1 MRIDELRIYSGC
13 LEQGLDFKNYFLN
26 IDKNLLVKNIY
37 PTKARQA
44 IRQSDSILQ
53 KITKLKD
60 FDLVISIISHNKE
73 IPILLVEY
81 STAVPTD
88 DHKMQRSDVY
98 FWASVFKIP
107 VLKISPLTKNSFG
120 KHGGGDKIT
129 LTQELNLTLIQK
141 AVVYFIDWQSDTNS
155 GLMTH
160 KEKLSC
166 IDENKQLQDIL
177 ANIMQKCK
185 ELENFSEIYELLWQE
200 QMVYF
205 SDKALQD
212 LKNNFV
218 DSTRFQRIENEI
230 IVKINRFGHAMDP
243 DRGILY
249 FLSQLFGLESVTTKF
264 IIQRQN
270 FEGKES
276 YKTLFDG
283 LSNNIKTKLY
293 ELIEQPF
300 DDKLALKLFKAIT
313 GIEFKTQ
320 KQDEKHY
327 IVLDDDLS
335 NFLQTYTSITY
346 KSIFLNSHRLQFC
359 DYHHNII
366 CELSWN
372 ANLVKDYLRNLYT
385 SIYTPLPLS
394 ALSFESAKE
403 DIITYASV
411 ELLKR
416 AGCKILATSYPD
428 AQGDKAIL
436 IGQGRITKRIYLDI
450 IATNTLNQTQAK
462 PLKIMVFLQENKE
475 KHSNLK
481 DDEIKLLDLKQHH
494 LNSLNVLLQKLA
506 FHHSISSDEV
516 YLGLGAKYAKDS
528 AFFNVDYVF
537 AFDICQNQSQTLI
550 QWNIA
555 VINFDLCD
563 IFKPLLN
570 SENKLQGVMAMDL
583 IYKS

>member
-73 IPILLVEY
+73 IPILFVEY

-185 ELENFSEIYELLWQE
+185 ELENFIEIYELLWQE

-205 SDKALQD
+205 SDKALQN

-300 DDKLALKLFKAIT
+300 DDKLALKLFETIT

-320 KQDEKHY
+320 KQNEKHY

-366 CELSWN
+366 CEFSWN

-416 AGCKILATSYPD
+416 ACCKILATSYPD

-436 IGQGRITKRIYLDI
+436 IGQGRMTKRIYLDI
-450 IATNTLNQTQAK
+450 IATNTLNQT
-462 PLKIMVFLQENKE
+462 
-475 KHSNLK
+475 
-481 DDEIKLLDLKQHH
+481 
-494 LNSLNVLLQKLA
+494 
-506 FHHSISSDEV
+506 
-516 YLGLGAKYAKDS
+516 
-528 AFFNVDYVF
+528 
-537 AFDICQNQSQTLI
+537 
-550 QWNIA
+550 
-555 VINFDLCD
+555 
-563 IFKPLLN
+563 
-570 SENKLQGVMAMDL
+570 
-583 IYKS
+583 

>member
-1 MRIDELRIYSGC
+1 MWIDELRIYSGC

-26 IDKNLLVKNIY
+26 IDKDLLVKNIY
-37 PTKARQA
+37 PTKARQV
-44 IRQSDSILQ
+44 IRQNDSILQ

-141 AVVYFIDWQSDTNS
+141 AVVYFIDWQGDINS
-155 GLMTH
+155 GLITH
-160 KEKLSC
+160 EEKLSC

-185 ELENFSEIYELLWQE
+185 ELENFSEIYECLWQE

-212 LKNNFV
+212 LKNSFV
-218 DSTRFQRIENEI
+218 DSTRFQRIENKI
-230 IVKINRFGHAMDP
+230 VVKINRFGHAMDP

-249 FLSQLFGLESVTTKF
+249 FLSQLFGLENITTKF

-276 YKTLFDG
+276 YNTLFDG

-293 ELIEQPF
+293 KLITNPF
-300 DDKLALKLFKAIT
+300 DDKLALKLLKIIT
-313 GIEFKTQ
+313 GIEFKIQ
-320 KQDEKHY
+320 KQDEKRY
-327 IVLDDDLS
+327 IILDDDLS

-372 ANLVKDYLRNLYT
+372 ANLVKDYLKSLYT

-428 AQGDKAIL
+428 AQSDKAIL
-436 IGQGRITKRIYLDI
+436 IGQGRTTKRIYLDI
-450 IATNTLNQTQAK
+450 IATNTLNQTQTK

-475 KHSNLK
+475 KYSNLK
-481 DDEIKLLDLKQHH
+481 NDEAKLLDLKQNH
-494 LNSLNVLLQKLA
+494 LNSLNILLQKLA
-506 FHHSISSDEV
+506 FHHSFSSDEV

-528 AFFNVDYVF
+528 IFFNVDYVF
-537 AFDICQNQSQTLI
+537 AFDIRQNQSRTII

-570 SENKLQGVMAMDL
+570 SENKLQGIMTMDL